1 MKKLFLFGITALF
14 GLVVPAYSQ
23 LQKGTTYLAATVTFD
38 GIDRHSEFI
47 NNTSSGSSNSLQI
60 NPSVQFGKFFGENK
74 MIGIGFGGPMLM
86 NWGKSR
92 DSNGNE
98 SKYNSIYGM
107 YTLSPYIR
115 NYKPLSPKWAL
126 FLTSSVDVAYIK
138 SSDKYAGVKTK
149 RDGFSA
155 GLRIVP
161 GISYWISPRVAI
173 ESDINLLS
181 LSLGYRSYQD
191 TKSVYFDSAVTT
203 GLDSYFSVRA
213 SWYIQKN

>member
-1 MKKLFLFGITALF
+1 MKKLFLFGITALLGF
-14 GLVVPAYSQ
+14 VVPAYSQ
-23 LQKGTTYLAATVTFD
+23 LQKGTTYLAGTVTFD
-38 GIDRHSEFI
+38 GNNRHSEFV
-47 NNTSSGSSNSLQI
+47 NNTSKNASNSLQI
-60 NPSVQFGKFFGENK
+60 NPSVQIGKFFGENK
-74 MIGIGFGGPMLM
+74 MIGIGLGGPMYL
-86 NWGKSR
+86 NWSKSK

-98 SKYNSIYGM
+98 SKYSSMYGM

-126 FLTSSVDVAYIK
+126 FLTSFVNVAFIK
-138 SSDKYAGVKTK
+138 STDKYAGVKTK

-155 GLRIVP
+155 GLGVVP
-161 GISYWISPRVAI
+161 GISYWISPRFAI

-181 LSLGYRSYQD
+181 LSLGYRSYRD